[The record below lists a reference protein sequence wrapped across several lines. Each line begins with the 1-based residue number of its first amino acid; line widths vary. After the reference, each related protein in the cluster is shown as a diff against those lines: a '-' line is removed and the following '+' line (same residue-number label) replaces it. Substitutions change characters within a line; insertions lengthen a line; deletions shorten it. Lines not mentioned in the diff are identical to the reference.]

1 MMPRQLHFLPVGGS
15 LHFYKLPDF
24 HVTRL
29 KASWDFISSLS
40 ISFLGVMSY
49 YWICFGEFFVLVIC
63 FRRGKLTVNDELC
76 IVFVYENC
84 VPLNS

>member
-1 MMPRQLHFLPVGGS
+1 MMPRQLHFFACLRF

-29 KASWDFISSLS
+29 KASWDFISSLF

-63 FRRGKLTVNDELC
+63 FRWGKLTVNDELC
-76 IVFVYENC
+76 IVFRI
-84 VPLNS
+84 